1 MDACGQWFSPEVV
14 GRIEAAVAAEPSI
27 SRRALSRQVCEW
39 LDWRGTN
46 GRLKDMSCRV
56 ALKRLESRG
65 VLTLPRAGRGVVGSA
80 RRRCGEAIGTAV
92 EASLA
97 EVGPVELVLV
107 GSRESAAARVWRGL
121 MERDH
126 PHGAGPL
133 CGAQLRYLIRSPRH
147 GWLGGLAFSSA
158 AWRLEDRERWIGWTE
173 PCRRAHLPKVVSN
186 SRFLI
191 RPEVHVPHLASHVLS
206 RCLRR
211 LPQDWQ
217 ARYGVEP
224 VLAETFVEVD
234 RYAGTS
240 YRAANWQHIG
250 ETRGRGRQDRGHR
263 KPLPVKHLYVYPL
276 TRRWRDLLCEPPTAA
291 VATSPPPLPRRDRPA
306 PADWAEEEFGRARLG
321 DARLAKRLLG
331 VARDFFGK
339 PQANIPQACGS
350 RARTKAAYRFF
361 DHPDVTMDVVLPSHI
376 EATRERLRSHRV
388 VLAVQDT
395 TTLNYTAHPATEGLG
410 VLGSIDDL
418 AAGLIV
424 HDTMAFTVDGT
435 PLGLLDVQCWARD
448 GSTQGQGKHRE
459 RLPIEQ
465 KESAKWLRSYRH
477 VSQAQK
483 DAPDTMLVSVGDR
496 EADLYDLFAE
506 AARDPAGPRLLV
518 RAERS
523 RSRKVEQGPLW
534 DHMAA
539 QPVAGFQELHVPR
552 KGSRPART
560 ARLAVR
566 FAQVALE
573 PPARSKYPPVPVW
586 AVYAHEVD
594 HDPHIVK
601 QPLSWLLLTTVQTAS
616 FDEACERL
624 AWYTRRWGIE
634 VYHRTLKS
642 GCRIEN
648 RQLATAKRLEACL
661 AVDLVVAWRVY
672 HLAKLGRDLP
682 DAPCTVYFQD
692 SQWKALTAFVTRNP
706 VAPAKPPSL
715 RRALRWVAGLGGF
728 LGRKG
733 DGEPGTQTLWL
744 GLQRLDDITSIW
756 CVFAG
761 VPQLRPPAVS
771 SHDDY
776 G

>member
-1 MDACGQWFSPEVV
+1 MDACGQRFSPEIV
-14 GRIEAAVAAEPSI
+14 GRIEAAVVAEPSI
-27 SRRALSRQVCEW
+27 SRRALSRRVCEW
-39 LDWRGTN
+39 LGWRGAN

-56 ALKRLESRG
+56 ALKRLERRG
-65 VLTLPRAGRGVVGSA
+65 ILRLPTARPAVARSA
-80 RRRCGEAIGTAV
+80 RSSSAEPIGTVV

-107 GSRESAAARVWRGL
+107 GSRDSAAARVWRGL

-133 CGAQLRYLIRSPRH
+133 CGAQLRYLIRSPQH

-158 AWRLEDRERWIGWTE
+158 AWRLEARDRWIGWAE
-173 PCRRAHLPKVVSN
+173 PSRRAHLPEVVSN

-191 RPEVHVPHLASHVLS
+191 CPEVRVPHLASHVLS

-217 ARYGVEP
+217 RRYGVAP
-224 VLAETFVEVD
+224 VLAETFVEID

-276 TRRWRDLLCEPPTAA
+276 KRRWREVLCESPTVVVPA
-291 VATSPPPLPRRDRPA
+291 SPTPLCRQDRSP

-321 DARLAKRLLG
+321 DARLAKRLHT

-361 DHPDVTMDVVLPSHI
+361 DHPDVTMDLVLPSHI
-376 EATRERLRSHRV
+376 EATRERLHSHPV

-395 TTLNYTAHPATEGLG
+395 TTLNYTAHPATENLG
-410 VLGSIDDL
+410 PLGSIDDL

-448 GSTQGQGKHRE
+448 GSTQGQGKQRE

-477 VSQAQK
+477 VAQAQRE
-483 DAPDTMLVSVGDR
+483 APDTMLVSVGDR
-496 EADLYDLFAE
+496 EADLFELFAE

-523 RSRKVEQGPLW
+523 RNRKVEQSPLW
-534 DHMAA
+534 DHMAT
-539 QPVAGFQELHVPR
+539 QPVAGFQDLHVPR

-566 FAQVALE
+566 FAAVDVQ
-573 PPARSKYPPVPVW
+573 PPKGSPHAPAPVW

-594 HDPHIVK
+594 HDPLVVK
-601 QPLSWLLLTTVQTAS
+601 EPLSWLLLTTVETSS
-616 FDEACERL
+616 FDDACERL
-624 AWYTRRWGIE
+624 AWYARRWGIE

-661 AVDLVVAWRVY
+661 AIDLVVAWRVF

-692 SQWKALTAFVTRNP
+692 SEWKALTAFVTRNP
-706 VAPAKPPSL
+706 VAPPKPPPL
-715 RRALRWVAGLGGF
+715 RQAMRWVAGLGGF

-761 VPQLRPPAVS
+761 VPQLQTPTVP